1 MNPRRAHPRLRLRG
15 SIDRRRFLQSA
26 ALGAGGAAL
35 GLPLAGCDAQGLSS
49 RLADGEGLAFRHG
62 VASGDPMADRVMLW
76 TRVSGATAAV
86 AVAWEVARDAAFENI
101 VRSDRLP
108 GDSVFTATT
117 DASRDYSFK
126 VDVLGLEPATTYFY
140 RFRVGGVVSPV
151 GRTRTAPDGMASR
164 MRFALVS
171 CSNYATGFFNPY
183 RVLARRE
190 LDAVIHVGDYLYE
203 NANATGLRPHDPP
216 FEIVTL
222 EDYRT
227 RHAQYRTDPDLQ
239 AMTAA
244 HPLIVTWDDHESTN
258 NAWSGGAQNHQPE
271 TEGDWDARKLASAI
285 AYAEWLPIR
294 LPDPADPLTIWRRYT
309 YGDLV
314 DLFILDTR
322 LQRNAPETDVT
333 VFGAEAN
340 DPGRSMLG
348 EAQRD
353 WLFEGLKDS
362 QARNIRWRVLAQQT
376 MISPHRSSPDL
387 SIVPLPYLPPAIVE
401 SLGLR
406 QGGGNEG
413 SDNWGAYVFERDRL
427 MRHLRDQG
435 IGNNVVLS
443 GDIHT
448 AWACDVV
455 EDPYTPFNPLSTTL
469 TGAPGYNPV
478 TGQGSVAV
486 EFTSMSVTSNNFI
499 DMDGGEEIGRLLG
512 SLGVAG
518 NPNVQYWNPACHGW
532 VLIDIQRDRVTGE
545 FWNTGTALQALGPDD
560 DAVLDAAWA
569 VDHRPAGALFAN
581 HLRPA

>member
-1 MNPRRAHPRLRLRG
+1 
-15 SIDRRRFLQSA
+15 
-26 ALGAGGAAL
+26 
-35 GLPLAGCDAQGLSS
+35 
-49 RLADGEGLAFRHG
+49 
-62 VASGDPMADRVMLW
+62 
-76 TRVSGATAAV
+76 
-86 AVAWEVARDAAFENI
+86 
-101 VRSDRLP
+101 
-108 GDSVFTATT
+108 
-117 DASRDYSFK
+117 
-126 VDVLGLEPATTYFY
+126 
-140 RFRVGGVVSPV
+140 
-151 GRTRTAPDGMASR
+151 
-164 MRFALVS
+164 
-171 CSNYATGFFNPY
+171 
-183 RVLARRE
+183 
-190 LDAVIHVGDYLYE
+190 
-203 NANATGLRPHDPP
+203 
-216 FEIVTL
+216 
-222 EDYRT
+222 
-227 RHAQYRTDPDLQ
+227 
-239 AMTAA
+239 MTAA

-258 NAWSGGAQNHQPE
+258 NSWSGGAQNHQPE
-271 TEGDWDARKLASAI
+271 TEGDWEARKLASAI

-294 LPDPADPLTIWRRYT
+294 LPDPTDPLTIWRRYT

-333 VFGAEAN
+333 LFGAEAN
-340 DPGRSMLG
+340 DPSRSMLG
-348 EAQRD
+348 EAQRE
-353 WLFEGLKDS
+353 WLFQGLEDS

-376 MISPHRSSPDL
+376 MIAPHRSSPDL
-387 SIVPLPYLPPAIVE
+387 SILPLPYLPPEIVE

-455 EDPYTPFNPLSTTL
+455 EDPYTPFNPLSASL

-478 TGQGSVAV
+478 TGQGAVAV

-499 DMDGGEEIGRLLG
+499 DMEGGEQIGRLLG
-512 SLGVAG
+512 TLGVVG